1 LPKYWKFIFPFLL
14 EELVLLVI
22 SVLYCCVTVKAKGV
36 TVSTNTL
43 AFRYEPWKCC
53 CTITIELHWRTF
65 GYFSM
70 LTPSICRFSLLY
82 FNKVL
87 NIAFFFYQNKNG
99 LELVPQHRYP
109 QVMTQAPVD
118 AQSGTGWDAMGRYQS
133 GMGGGMVANADDMGR
148 YSPLGSR

>member
-1 LPKYWKFIFPFLL
+1 
-14 EELVLLVI
+14 
-22 SVLYCCVTVKAKGV
+22 
-36 TVSTNTL
+36 
-43 AFRYEPWKCC
+43 
-53 CTITIELHWRTF
+53 
-65 GYFSM
+65 M